1 VSAIDLDRSMPGR
14 VEHRPWR
21 SRSARRDPTRHDSRV
36 DDEYVE
42 AVLTLVERI
51 PAGRVM
57 AYGSVAEVVGESL
70 ARGGPR
76 LVGAVM
82 ASYGGAVPWWRVVTA
97 SGRLPPGHEVA
108 ALQELVAEGCPLSP
122 DGTRVDVRRAA
133 WRPRPTRDR

>member
-1 VSAIDLDRSMPGR
+1 MAQPER
-14 VEHRPWR
+14 
-21 SRSARRDPTRHDSRV
+21 ARRDPTRHDSRV

-57 AYGSVAEVVGESL
+57 AYGAVAEVVGESL

>member
-1 VSAIDLDRSMPGR
+1 M
-14 VEHRPWR
+14 
-21 SRSARRDPTRHDSRV
+21 

-42 AVLTLVERI
+42 AVLSVVERI

-57 AYGSVAEVVGESL
+57 AYGTVAEVVGESL

-108 ALQELVAEGCPLSP
+108 ALRELVAERCPLSP
-122 DGTRVDVRRAA
+122 DRTRVDVRRAA
-133 WRPRPTRDR
+133 WRPRPTRAR